1 MIFRSV
7 FFLLIFLPS
16 FLSAKSVED
25 STWLGQSWSWSSPK
39 REWYGWR
46 LSAASNSNA
55 SNWMT
60 MPDVNDYFDKIQASF
75 EQFVDQMR
83 SDYKDLSS
91 EVRVKVTRDMET
103 LKKLK
108 ERMKEAMM
116 EGREAVSSYD
126 WRKRLNETVAV
137 FDDIRVH

>member
-1 MIFRSV
+1 
-7 FFLLIFLPS
+7 
-16 FLSAKSVED
+16 
-25 STWLGQSWSWSSPK
+25 
-39 REWYGWR
+39 
-46 LSAASNSNA
+46 
-55 SNWMT
+55 

-91 EVRVKVTRDMET
+91 EVRVKGSRDMET

-108 ERMKEAMM
+108 ERMKEAML

>member
-25 STWLGQSWSWSSPK
+25 SSWLGQSWSWSSPK
-39 REWYGWR
+39 REWDGWR
-46 LSAASNSNA
+46 LSAASND

-60 MPDVNDYFDKIQASF
+60 MPDVNDYFDKIEASF

-116 EGREAVSSYD
+116 EGSEAVSSYD
-126 WRKRLNETVAV
+126 WRKRLNDTMAV